1 MGRIASIGSAIGRG
15 LATAVGVAGKVAQ
28 FVLDASNR
36 FPFLKGLLKVPVPI
50 PGIGPVQVE
59 TLLKGVAITGR
70 ITERLANAMR
80 VYAQGGSWEKVVAEL
95 PLADLAQFVLAPLF
109 SAFEGV
115 FAILRVGKPVP
126 PAQLERMGKVFKGL
140 IQRIPKSMRG
150 SVISEIEKRLGMK
163 LPGAVKN
170 IIETVE

>member
-1 MGRIASIGSAIGRG
+1 M
-15 LATAVGVAGKVAQ
+15 
-28 FVLDASNR
+28 
-36 FPFLKGLLKVPVPI
+36 
-50 PGIGPVQVE
+50 
-59 TLLKGVAITGR
+59 
-70 ITERLANAMR
+70 
-80 VYAQGGSWEKVVAEL
+80 AEL

-126 PAQLERMGKVFKGL
+126 PAQLERMGQVFKGL
-140 IQRIPKSMRG
+140 IQRVPKSMRG

-170 IIETVE
+170 IIETIE